1 MIYRT
6 NKTLL
11 DDLEKV
17 YNSIKCVA
25 PNNSICSSCIS
36 CKNKHLCFTTF
47 NLKYSLKKF
56 YNEVKNENQEDDTI

>member
-1 MIYRT
+1 MIYRA
-6 NKTLL
+6 NRTLL

-36 CKNKHLCFTTF
+36 CKNKHLCFVTF
-47 NLKYSLKKF
+47 NLKYSLKKL
-56 YNEVKNENQEDDTI
+56 YNEVEK